1 MTHHG
6 KSTLHIY
13 AEVSRNSH
21 TKINTNKV
29 TGFTLELSD
38 LALSLTPE
46 LPELPE
52 LTRITQA
59 ISTDINDAVR
69 DVSSIDRLKASAIE
83 QSRIEPTY

>member
-46 LPELPE
+46 LPEL
-52 LTRITQA
+52 TRITQA
-59 ISTDINDAVR
+59 ISTDINDAVG
-69 DVSSIDRLKASAIE
+69 DVSFIDRLKASAIE
-83 QSRIEPTY
+83 QSRIDPTY

>member
-46 LPELPE
+46 LPEL
-52 LTRITQA
+52 TRITQA